1 MEDNVFD
8 VQSPKIINQ
17 PNGDYTSI
25 IRSSLNY
32 REFLTK
38 IVKFKKVVEFD
49 QVQTKAQQ
57 DDQGCSQGKSISQI
71 GAKSYSVEERIHI
84 NYRLQYLKDTVMAR
98 YIDDQAVNFINQII
112 MGNNREI
119 VMCIFGLNSS
129 SNNQGMLINQQESQT
144 SLEQTPS
151 LKDQIFDKIVNMQD
165 ISTRHQAIEFMI
177 ELCQIL
183 KNLQIQPGGL
193 GGGPANFFGAT
204 GGMSGASSVNS
215 RQLYEQLNEQNFIG
229 ILALTFNILI
239 PSQNSLGLHIQLQDA
254 MPEEVEGQR
263 TKLFEEY

>member
-1 MEDNVFD
+1 
-8 VQSPKIINQ
+8 
-17 PNGDYTSI
+17 
-25 IRSSLNY
+25 
-32 REFLTK
+32 
-38 IVKFKKVVEFD
+38 
-49 QVQTKAQQ
+49 
-57 DDQGCSQGKSISQI
+57 
-71 GAKSYSVEERIHI
+71 
-84 NYRLQYLKDTVMAR
+84 
-98 YIDDQAVNFINQII
+98 
-112 MGNNREI
+112 
-119 VMCIFGLNSS
+119 MCIFGLNSS

-165 ISTRHQAIEFMI
+165 ISARHQAIEFMI